1 MGLMEYHIL
10 GVTEYSASV
19 FRACLWANQS
29 YTETSPFNIN
39 VHVEGVMHSDTVGWL
54 QALPVT
60 LLELI
65 PGLLIAIFT
74 IYAIITTLAYN
85 SVDLTNKLFD
95 PSDPLHLMAASA
107 AGYLHNVFTGTRTEN
122 LMAVEEANVFLRDI
136 EGRGLGLICSD

>member
-1 MGLMEYHIL
+1 
-10 GVTEYSASV
+10 
-19 FRACLWANQS
+19 
-29 YTETSPFNIN
+29 
-39 VHVEGVMHSDTVGWL
+39 MHSNTVGWL

-85 SVDLTNKLFD
+85 SVDPTNEVFN
-95 PSDPLHLMAASA
+95 PSDPLHLMAALA
-107 AGYLHNVFTGTRTEN
+107 AGYLHNVFTGTRMEN

-136 EGRGLGLICSD
+136 EGQGLGLICSD